1 MRLPILVRS
10 ILAGCGIF
18 LGLAWAET
26 ANFKFAPIRL
36 PAAPVFTVLLPESAA
51 SWQLGVTA
59 PSHTQGLPTAYV
71 TGKEPS
77 CFSCPPQQRLLTRFR
92 ALDWKLTGGTI
103 DLSPAANAQAE
114 LLILLALPAGAGIE
128 VKQGGRLVLQASAND
143 KAALYETGV
152 LSTKSFTTVP
162 SFFMTAARP
171 DFTPGPEARMGA
183 KGVLL
188 VSPAYLKRHLA
199 AMNLPSFPAPTTTEG
214 AGILLQI
221 DSTGAV
227 TSAEIAGE
235 ASPFSTA
242 MRAEM
247 LRWRFRPILHE
258 GEAVAAKA
266 MLTVLLRP
274 SGAIDIPGF

>member
-1 MRLPILVRS
+1 MYLFIPIR
-10 ILAGCGIF
+10 F
-18 LGLAWAET
+18 LLITCSFFSLIASAET
-26 ANFKFAPIRL
+26 GNFKFTPIRL
-36 PAAPVFTVLLPESAA
+36 PTSAVFTVILPETAA

-59 PSHTQGLPTAYV
+59 PSYTNGVPTAYV

-77 CFSCPPQQRLLTRFR
+77 CFSCPPQQRLFARFR
-92 ALDWKLTGGTI
+92 ALDWKLTGSTI

-114 LLILLALPAGAGIE
+114 LLVLLALPTGAGIE
-128 VKQGGRLVLQASAND
+128 VMQGGRMVLQASAKD
-143 KAALYETGV
+143 KPALYETGV
-152 LSTKSFTTVP
+152 PSTKSFTTVP

-171 DFTPGPEARMGA
+171 AFTPGPESRMGS
-183 KGVLL
+183 KGILL
-188 VSPAYLKRHLA
+188 VSPAFLKTHLV
-199 AMNLPSFPAPTTTEG
+199 AMNLPAFPAPTTTEG

-221 DSTGAV
+221 DGAGAV

-235 ASPFSTA
+235 ASPFATA
-242 MRAEM
+242 MRDEM

-258 GEAVAAKA
+258 GKAVPAKA